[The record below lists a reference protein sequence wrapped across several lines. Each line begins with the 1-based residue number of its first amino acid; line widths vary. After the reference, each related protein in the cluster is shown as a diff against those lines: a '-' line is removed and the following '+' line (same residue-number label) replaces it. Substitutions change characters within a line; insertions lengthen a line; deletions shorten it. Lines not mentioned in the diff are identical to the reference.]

1 MLLQIKI
8 KKNWENIHNFE
19 IKNLIETINDKP
31 GEYGKEFMKINFDS
45 GANLNLNKILKLHNS
60 TTVVTSVFQ
69 EDNKYLVNL
78 CLSYKNDTT

>member
-1 MLLQIKI
+1 
-8 KKNWENIHNFE
+8 
-19 IKNLIETINDKP
+19 
-31 GEYGKEFMKINFDS
+31 MKINFDS